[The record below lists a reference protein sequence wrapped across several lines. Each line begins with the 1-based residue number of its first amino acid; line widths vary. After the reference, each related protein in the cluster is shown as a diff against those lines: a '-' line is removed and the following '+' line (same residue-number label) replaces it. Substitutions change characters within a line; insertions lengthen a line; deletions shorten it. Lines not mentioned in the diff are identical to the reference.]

1 MKSISIKKR
10 VKMLEILAHPPIMEG
25 ARVEAIEKAIQ
36 ELQDRFSVI
45 EKELLEPLQR
55 LRSESN
61 SD

>member
-1 MKSISIKKR
+1 
-10 VKMLEILAHPPIMEG
+10 MLEILAHPPIMEG